1 VPSWSEAELLRW
13 AGEFYWPFIRILALF
28 ATAPAFNGATVP
40 IPLKVALAAVLALLV
55 GSILDQPVPL
65 DLTWRS
71 LILTG
76 EQIVVGLAMGFAM
89 QLALAAMSVA
99 GDFVG
104 VQMGFGFATLLGV
117 EDNFAVPVMSDFFG
131 LVGLVLFL
139 AFNGH
144 LIVLG
149 ALVKSFTVVPV
160 AVGASVPMS
169 GWAALANAGAM
180 LFEIGV
186 FLALPVVAVIL
197 TMHLA
202 VGTLSR
208 AAPQINLMSVGFS
221 LFLWVGI
228 AVTITL
234 VPFFPPAVEHM
245 IEAGISLMTA
255 VVRTPGS

>member
-1 VPSWSEAELLRW
+1 VPTWSEADLLRW
-13 AGEFYWPFIRILALF
+13 AGEFYWPFIRTLALF
-28 ATAPAFNGATVP
+28 AAAPVFNGATIPV
-40 IPLKVALAAVLALLV
+40 PLKVALAAIIGLLV
-55 GSILDQPVPL
+55 GSIIDQSVPL

-71 LILTG
+71 AVLTV
-76 EQIVVGLAMGFAM
+76 EQVLVGLALGFAM
-89 QLALAAMSVA
+89 QLALAAMSFA

-104 VQMGFGFATLLGV
+104 VQMGFGFATLLAV
-117 EDNFAVPVMSDFFG
+117 EGSFSVPVMSDFFG

-144 LIVLG
+144 LILIG
-149 ALVKSFTVVPV
+149 ALVKSFAVIPI
-160 AVGASVPMS
+160 AVGSTIPLS
-169 GWAALANAGAM
+169 GWGALANAGAI

-186 FLALPVVAVIL
+186 FLALPVVAVVL

-228 AVTITL
+228 AATITL

-245 IEAGISLMTA
+245 IEAGVNLMGS
-255 VVRTPGS
+255 VVQGPAR

>member
-1 VPSWSEAELLRW
+1 MPSWSEADMLRW
-13 AGEFYWPFIRILALF
+13 SGEFWWPFVRTLALF
-28 ATAPAFNGATVP
+28 AAAPVFSGATIPV
-40 IPLKVALAAVLALLV
+40 PLKVALAVVLAFLLA
-55 GSILDQPVPL
+55 SIVPQSAPL
-65 DLTWRS
+65 DLTWRA
-71 LILTG
+71 LVLTG

-89 QLALAAMSVA
+89 QIALSAMSLA

-117 EDNFAVPVMSDFFG
+117 EGNFAVPVMADFFG

-144 LIVLG
+144 LVLIG
-149 ALVKSFTVVPV
+149 ALVKSFAVIPV
-160 AVGASVPMS
+160 AVGGTIHAA
-169 GWAALANAGAM
+169 GWGALANAGAM

-186 FLALPVVAVIL
+186 FLALPVVAVVL

-208 AAPQINLMSVGFS
+208 AAPQVNLMSVGFA

-228 AVTITL
+228 AATVTL

-245 IEAGISLMTA
+245 IEAGMSLMGS
-255 VVRTPGS
+255 VVRPAP

>member
-1 VPSWSEAELLRW
+1 MPTWSEAELLRW
-13 AGEFYWPFIRILALF
+13 AGEFFWPFVRILALF
-28 ATAPAFNGATVP
+28 AAAPAFNGATIPV
-40 IPLKVALAAVLALLV
+40 PLKVALAAVLALLV
-55 GSILDQPVPL
+55 GSIVDQPAPL

-71 LILTG
+71 VILTG
-76 EQIVVGLAMGFAM
+76 EQIVVGLALGFAM
-89 QLALAAMSVA
+89 QLALAAMTVA

-117 EDNFAVPVMSDFFG
+117 EGNFAVPVMSDFFG

-144 LIVLG
+144 LIMVG
-149 ALVKSFTVVPV
+149 ALVKSFAVIPV
-160 AVGASVPMS
+160 AVGASVPAS
-169 GWAALANAGAM
+169 GWLALANAGAM

-186 FLALPVVAVIL
+186 FMALPVVAVIL

-228 AVTITL
+228 AATVTL
-234 VPFFPPAVEHM
+234 VPFFAPAVEHM
-245 IEAGISLMTA
+245 IDAGMSLMAA
-255 VVRTPGS
+255 VVRAPSP